1 LVPAVHG
8 AGFATEVVGRVLAW
22 GEVIFGREKTVCI
35 IDPENGASLRVAAKC
50 GYREVVKTTYHDA
63 PTILLAR

>member
-1 LVPAVHG
+1 
-8 AGFATEVVGRVLAW
+8 VLAW